1 MMSSEQ
7 TKTRILETTWKVLE
21 TRIDKNRMSDIA
33 TAVGI
38 SRQALYLHY
47 PTRAELLIATTKH
60 IDKVKKVNQRLEL
73 SRAAGSGIERLHF
86 FIKAWGGYIPEIH
99 GISVALRNMRENDK
113 AAAEAWDERMQA
125 VRHGCQAAVR
135 AIEKDGKL
143 KSDLSEQVATDIL
156 WTLLTV
162 ENWEKLV
169 LDCTWSQ
176 SEYKVKMIE
185 LAEIALLEPEKAR
198 N

>member
-21 TRIDKNRMSDIA
+21 TRSDKNRMSDIA

-176 SEYKVKMIE
+176 SEYEIKMIE
-185 LAEIALLEPEKAR
+185 LAEIALLESEKAW

>member
-1 MMSSEQ
+1 M
-7 TKTRILETTWKVLE
+7 RILETTWKVLE

-33 TAVGI
+33 KAVGI

-60 IDKVKKVNQRLEL
+60 IDTVKKVDERLEL
-73 SRAAGSGIERLHF
+73 SRAAGSGLERLHF

-99 GISVALRNMRENDK
+99 GISVALRNMRKNDK
-113 AAAEAWDERMQA
+113 AAAKAWDDRMQA

-135 AIEKDGKL
+135 AIAKDGKL
-143 KSDLSEQVATDIL
+143 KSDLTEQVATDIL

-169 LDCTWSQ
+169 LDCAWSQ
-176 SEYKVKMIE
+176 SAYEDKMTE
-185 LAEIALLEPEKAR
+185 LAEIALLKT
-198 N
+198 

>member
-99 GISVALRNMRENDK
+99 GMSVALRNMRENDK

-176 SEYKVKMIE
+176 SEYEIKMIE
-185 LAEIALLEPEKAR
+185 LAEIALLESGKAR

>member
-1 MMSSEQ
+1 MSSEQ
-7 TKTRILETTWKVLE
+7 TKMRILETTWKVLE

-33 TAVGI
+33 KAVGI

-60 IDKVKKVNQRLEL
+60 IDTVKKVNQRLEL
-73 SRAAGSGIERLHF
+73 SRAAGSGLERLHF

-99 GISVALRNMRENDK
+99 GISVALRNMRKNDK
-113 AAAEAWDERMQA
+113 AAAKAWDDRMQA
-125 VRHGCQAAVR
+125 VRHGCEAAVR
-135 AIEKDGKL
+135 AIAKDGKL
-143 KSDLSEQVATDIL
+143 KSDLTEQVATDIL

-169 LDCTWSQ
+169 LDCAWSQ
-176 SEYKVKMIE
+176 SAYEDKMTE
-185 LAEIALLEPEKAR
+185 LAEIALLKT
-198 N
+198 

>member
-1 MMSSEQ
+1 MSSQQ
-7 TKTRILETTWKVLE
+7 TKMRILETTWKVLE

-33 TAVGI
+33 KAVGI

-60 IDKVKKVNQRLEL
+60 IDTVKKVNQRLEL
-73 SRAAGSGIERLHF
+73 SRAAGSGLERLHF

-99 GISVALRNMRENDK
+99 GISVALRNMRKNDK
-113 AAAEAWDERMQA
+113 AAAEAWDDRMHA

-135 AIEKDGKL
+135 AIAKDGKL
-143 KSDLSEQVATDIL
+143 KSDLTEQVATDIL

-169 LDCTWSQ
+169 LDCAWSQ
-176 SEYKVKMIE
+176 SAYEDKMTE
-185 LAEIALLEPEKAR
+185 LAEIALLKT
-198 N
+198 

>member
-21 TRIDKNRMSDIA
+21 TRSDKNRMSDIA

-162 ENWEKLV
+162 ENWERLV

-176 SEYKVKMIE
+176 SEYEVKMIE
-185 LAEIALLEPEKAR
+185 LAEAGLLKD
-198 N
+198 

>member
-1 MMSSEQ
+1 MSSAQ
-7 TKTRILETTWKVLE
+7 TKIRILETTWKVLE

-33 TAVGI
+33 KAVGI

-60 IDKVKKVNQRLEL
+60 IDTVKKVDQRLEL
-73 SRAAGSGIERLHF
+73 SRAAGSGLERLHF
-86 FIKAWGGYIPEIH
+86 FVKAWGGYIPEIH
-99 GISVALRNMRENDK
+99 GMSVALRNMRKNDK
-113 AAAEAWDERMQA
+113 AAAEAWDDRMQA

-135 AIEKDGKL
+135 ALAKDGKL
-143 KSDLSEQVATDIL
+143 RSDLTEQVATDIL

-169 LDCTWSQ
+169 LDCAWSQ
-176 SEYKVKMIE
+176 STYEDKMIE
-185 LAEIALLEPEKAR
+185 LAETALLEA
-198 N
+198 

>member
-99 GISVALRNMRENDK
+99 GISIALRNMRENDK

-176 SEYKVKMIE
+176 SEYKIKIIE
-185 LAEIALLEPEKAR
+185 LAEIALLESEKAW

>member
-1 MMSSEQ
+1 MSSEQ
-7 TKTRILETTWKVLE
+7 TKMRILEATWKVLE
-21 TRIDKNRMSDIA
+21 TRIDENRMSDIA
-33 TAVGI
+33 KAVGI

-60 IDKVKKVNQRLEL
+60 IDTVKKVNQRLEL
-73 SRAAGSGIERLHF
+73 SRAAGSGLERLHF

-99 GISVALRNMRENDK
+99 GISVALRNMRKNDK
-113 AAAEAWDERMQA
+113 AAAKAWDDRMQA

-135 AIEKDGKL
+135 AIAKDGKL
-143 KSDLSEQVATDIL
+143 KSDLTEQVATDIL

-169 LDCTWSQ
+169 LDCAWSQ
-176 SEYKVKMIE
+176 SAYEDKMTE
-185 LAEIALLEPEKAR
+185 LAEIALLKT
-198 N
+198 

>member
-1 MMSSEQ
+1 MSSEQ
-7 TKTRILETTWKVLE
+7 TKMRILETTWKVLE

-33 TAVGI
+33 KAVGI

-60 IDKVKKVNQRLEL
+60 IDTVKKVNQRLEL
-73 SRAAGSGIERLHF
+73 SRAAGSGLERLHF

-99 GISVALRNMRENDK
+99 GISVALRNMRKNDK
-113 AAAEAWDERMQA
+113 AAAKAWDDRMQA

-135 AIEKDGKL
+135 AIAKDGKL
-143 KSDLSEQVATDIL
+143 KSDLTEQVATDIL

-169 LDCTWSQ
+169 LDCAWSQ
-176 SEYKVKMIE
+176 SAYEDKMIE
-185 LAEIALLEPEKAR
+185 LAEIALLKT
-198 N
+198 

>member
-1 MMSSEQ
+1 MSSEQ

-21 TRIDKNRMSDIA
+21 KRIDKNRMSDIA

-99 GISVALRNMRENDK
+99 GMSVALRNMRENDK

-176 SEYKVKMIE
+176 SEYEVMMIK
-185 LAEIALLEPEKAR
+185 LAEAGLLKD
-198 N
+198 

>member
-1 MMSSEQ
+1 MSSAQ
-7 TKTRILETTWKVLE
+7 TKIRILETTWKVLE

-33 TAVGI
+33 KAVGI

-60 IDKVKKVNQRLEL
+60 IDTVKKVDQRLEL
-73 SRAAGSGIERLHF
+73 SRAAGSGLERLHF

-99 GISVALRNMRENDK
+99 GMSVALRNMRKNDK
-113 AAAEAWDERMQA
+113 AAAEAWDDRMQA

-135 AIEKDGKL
+135 AIAKDGKL
-143 KSDLSEQVATDIL
+143 RSDLTEQVATDIL

-169 LDCTWSQ
+169 LDCAWSQ
-176 SEYKVKMIE
+176 STYEDKMIE
-185 LAEIALLEPEKAR
+185 LAETALLEA
-198 N
+198 

>member
-1 MMSSEQ
+1 MSSEQ
-7 TKTRILETTWKVLE
+7 TKARILETTWKVLE

-33 TAVGI
+33 KAVGI

-47 PTRAELLIATTKH
+47 PTRAELLIATTKY
-60 IDKVKKVNQRLEL
+60 IDRVKKVNQRLEL

-86 FIKAWGGYIPEIH
+86 FVRAWGGYIPEIH
-99 GISVALRNMRENDK
+99 GMSVALRNMRKNDK
-113 AAAEAWDERMQA
+113 AAAEAWDDRMQA
-125 VRHGCQAAVR
+125 VRHGCQAVVR
-135 AIEKDGKL
+135 AIAKDGKL
-143 KSDLSEQVATDIL
+143 KYDLSEKIATDIL

-169 LDCTWSQ
+169 RDCGWSQ
-176 SEYKVKMIE
+176 SDYEVKMIG
-185 LAEIALLEPEKAR
+185 LAKIALLEPKEAT

>member
-176 SEYKVKMIE
+176 SEYEIKMIE
-185 LAEIALLEPEKAR
+185 LAEIALLESGKAR

>member
-1 MMSSEQ
+1 MSSAQ
-7 TKTRILETTWKVLE
+7 TKIRILETTWKVLE

-33 TAVGI
+33 KAVGI

-60 IDKVKKVNQRLEL
+60 IDTVKKVDQRLEL
-73 SRAAGSGIERLHF
+73 SRAAGSGLERLHF

-99 GISVALRNMRENDK
+99 GMSVALRNMRKNDK
-113 AAAEAWDERMQA
+113 AAAEAWDDRMQA

-135 AIEKDGKL
+135 AIAKDGKL
-143 KSDLSEQVATDIL
+143 RSDLTEQVATDIL

-169 LDCTWSQ
+169 LDCAWSQ
-176 SEYKVKMIE
+176 SAYEDKMIE
-185 LAEIALLEPEKAR
+185 LAETALLET
-198 N
+198 

>member
-1 MMSSEQ
+1 MSSEQ
-7 TKTRILETTWKVLE
+7 TKMRILETTWKVLE

-33 TAVGI
+33 KAVGI

-47 PTRAELLIATTKH
+47 PTRAELLIATTRH
-60 IDKVKKVNQRLEL
+60 IDTVKKVNQRLEL
-73 SRAAGSGIERLHF
+73 SRAAGSGLERLHF

-99 GISVALRNMRENDK
+99 GISVALRNMRKNDK
-113 AAAEAWDERMQA
+113 AAAKAWDDRMQA

-135 AIEKDGKL
+135 AIAKDGKL
-143 KSDLSEQVATDIL
+143 KSDLTEQVATDIL

-169 LDCTWSQ
+169 LDCAWSQ
-176 SEYKVKMIE
+176 SAYEDKMTE
-185 LAEIALLEPEKAR
+185 LAEIALLKT
-198 N
+198 

>member
-99 GISVALRNMRENDK
+99 GMSVALRNMRENDK

-162 ENWEKLV
+162 ENWERLV

-176 SEYKVKMIE
+176 SEYEVMMIK
-185 LAEIALLEPEKAR
+185 LAEAGLLKD
-198 N
+198 

>member
-1 MMSSEQ
+1 MSSAQ
-7 TKTRILETTWKVLE
+7 TKIRILETTWKVLE

-33 TAVGI
+33 KAVGI

-60 IDKVKKVNQRLEL
+60 IDTVKKVDQRLEL
-73 SRAAGSGIERLHF
+73 SRAAGSGLERLHF

-99 GISVALRNMRENDK
+99 GMSVALRNMRKNDK
-113 AAAEAWDERMQA
+113 AAAEAWDDRMQA

-135 AIEKDGKL
+135 AIAKDGKL
-143 KSDLSEQVATDIL
+143 RSDLTEQVATDIL

-169 LDCTWSQ
+169 LDCAWSQ
-176 SEYKVKMIE
+176 SAYEDKMIE
-185 LAEIALLEPEKAR
+185 LAEIALLET
-198 N
+198 

>member
-21 TRIDKNRMSDIA
+21 TRSDKNRMSDIA

-99 GISVALRNMRENDK
+99 GMSVALRNMRENDK

-162 ENWEKLV
+162 ENWERLV

-176 SEYKVKMIE
+176 SEYEIKMIE
-185 LAEIALLEPEKAR
+185 LAEIALLESGKAR

>member
-1 MMSSEQ
+1 MSSAQ
-7 TKTRILETTWKVLE
+7 TKIRILETTWKVLE
-21 TRIDKNRMSDIA
+21 TRIDRNRMSDIA
-33 TAVGI
+33 KAVGI

-60 IDKVKKVNQRLEL
+60 IDTVKKVNQRLEL
-73 SRAAGSGIERLHF
+73 SRAAGSGLERLHF

-99 GISVALRNMRENDK
+99 GISVALRNMRKNDK
-113 AAAEAWDERMQA
+113 AAAKAWDDRMQA

-135 AIEKDGKL
+135 AIAKDGKL
-143 KSDLSEQVATDIL
+143 KSDLTEQVATDIL

-169 LDCTWSQ
+169 LDCAWSQ
-176 SEYKVKMIE
+176 SAYEDKMTE
-185 LAEIALLEPEKAR
+185 LAEIALLKT
-198 N
+198 

>member
-1 MMSSEQ
+1 VQQ
-7 TKTRILETTWKVLE
+7 TKIRILETTWKVLE

-33 TAVGI
+33 KAVGI

-60 IDKVKKVNQRLEL
+60 IDTVKKVDQRLEL
-73 SRAAGSGIERLHF
+73 SRAAGSGLERLHF

-99 GISVALRNMRENDK
+99 GMSVALRNMRKNDK
-113 AAAEAWDERMQA
+113 AAAKAWDDRMQA

-135 AIEKDGKL
+135 AIAKDGKL
-143 KSDLSEQVATDIL
+143 KSDLTEQVATDIL

-169 LDCTWSQ
+169 LDCAWSQ
-176 SEYKVKMIE
+176 SAYEDKMIE
-185 LAEIALLEPEKAR
+185 LAEIALLKT
-198 N
+198 

>member
-1 MMSSEQ
+1 MSSEQ
-7 TKTRILETTWKVLE
+7 TKMRILETTWKVLE

-33 TAVGI
+33 KAVGI

-60 IDKVKKVNQRLEL
+60 IDTVKKVNQRLEL
-73 SRAAGSGIERLHF
+73 SRAAGSGLERLHF

-99 GISVALRNMRENDK
+99 GISVALRNMRKNDK
-113 AAAEAWDERMQA
+113 AAAKAWDDRMQA

-135 AIEKDGKL
+135 AIAKDGKL
-143 KSDLSEQVATDIL
+143 KSELTEQVATDIL

-169 LDCTWSQ
+169 LDCAWSQ
-176 SEYKVKMIE
+176 SVYEDKMTE
-185 LAEIALLEPEKAR
+185 LAEIALLKT
-198 N
+198 

>member
-1 MMSSEQ
+1 MSSEH
-7 TKTRILETTWKVLE
+7 TKMRILETTWKVLE

-33 TAVGI
+33 KAVGI

-47 PTRAELLIATTKH
+47 PTRAELLIATTKY
-60 IDKVKKVNQRLEL
+60 IDTVKKVDQRLEL
-73 SRAAGSGIERLHF
+73 SRAAGSGLERLHF

-99 GISVALRNMRENDK
+99 GISVALRNMRKNDK
-113 AAAEAWDERMQA
+113 AAAKAWDDRMQA

-135 AIEKDGKL
+135 AIAKDGKL
-143 KSDLSEQVATDIL
+143 KSDLTEQVATDIL

-169 LDCTWSQ
+169 LDCAWSQ
-176 SEYKVKMIE
+176 SAYEDKMTE
-185 LAEIALLEPEKAR
+185 LAEIALLKT
-198 N
+198 

>member
-1 MMSSEQ
+1 MSSAQ
-7 TKTRILETTWKVLE
+7 TKIRILETTWKVLE

-33 TAVGI
+33 KAVGI

-60 IDKVKKVNQRLEL
+60 IDTVKKVDQRLEL
-73 SRAAGSGIERLHF
+73 SRAAGSGLERLHF

-99 GISVALRNMRENDK
+99 GMSVALRNMRKNDK
-113 AAAEAWDERMQA
+113 AAAEAWDDRMQA

-135 AIEKDGKL
+135 ALAKDGKL
-143 KSDLSEQVATDIL
+143 RSDLTEQVATDIL

-169 LDCTWSQ
+169 LDCAWSQ
-176 SEYKVKMIE
+176 SAYEDKMIE
-185 LAEIALLEPEKAR
+185 LTETALLETKR
-198 N
+198 NRT

>member
-1 MMSSEQ
+1 MSSEQ
-7 TKTRILETTWKVLE
+7 TKMRILETTWKVLE

-33 TAVGI
+33 KAVGI

-60 IDKVKKVNQRLEL
+60 IDTVKKVNQRLEL
-73 SRAAGSGIERLHF
+73 SRASGSGLERLHF

-99 GISVALRNMRENDK
+99 GISVALRNMRKNDK
-113 AAAEAWDERMQA
+113 AAAKAWDDRMQA

-135 AIEKDGKL
+135 AIAKDGKL
-143 KSDLSEQVATDIL
+143 KSDLTEQVATDIL

-169 LDCTWSQ
+169 LDCAWSQ
-176 SEYKVKMIE
+176 SAYEDKMTE
-185 LAEIALLEPEKAR
+185 LAEIALLKT
-198 N
+198 